1 MSEYLMYLRKSRQ
14 DDPNETVEEVL
25 YKHEIQLQEYSLKN
39 IGYRIPEKD
48 IYREVVSGE
57 TIEDRPMI
65 KKLFDRVQTER
76 NDIKGVLIMDI
87 SRLTRGDLLDMGT
100 VLHAFLYTNTL
111 IITPPKTYNLSDK
124 YDRKFFEMELSR
136 GSDYLEYTKEILV
149 RGRVA
154 SKRRGNFLG
163 SIPPYGYDRVKIG
176 KDWTLVPNPKEAI
189 YIPMIFEWYL
199 EGYGVYVIANKL
211 DALGAT
217 PRNNEKFSLATLR
230 NILRNEVY
238 YGKVRIGHRTQE
250 KILVDGVVKKKRYR
264 IKEYELI
271 DGKHSPLISEET
283 FMRVK
288 EKLGRNSKEVNDK
301 ELKNIW
307 AGLIVCADCG
317 RGMDRV
323 GHKNRANRIRCRNQR
338 ICKNKSNNFEP
349 IENAIIQEL
358 KNKLDD
364 FTVKFEEDTSDKE
377 MLITT
382 LKMQID
388 EAKKK
393 QTQICDYL
401 ENGVYT
407 VDMFIDRNNKLKDE
421 IERLEK
427 ALKNAEEEA
436 PKVQKAKDYIVT
448 FHETLDMLKDD
459 SISVK
464 TKNEYLKK
472 IIKVIYYHKDEN
484 EITLDVHLL
493 MLGNIECLIRTVLNV
508 THNKRLD

>member
-25 YKHEIQLQEYSLKN
+25 FKHEIQLQEYALKN
-39 IGYRIPEKD
+39 IGYRIPEHD

-65 KKLFDRVQTER
+65 KRLFDRVQNER

-111 IITPPKTYNLSDK
+111 IITPPKTYNLNDK

-149 RGRVA
+149 RGRIA

-189 YIPMIFEWYL
+189 YIPLIFEWFL
-199 EGYGVYVIANKL
+199 EGKGVYVIANKL
-211 DALGAT
+211 DELGAT
-217 PRNNEKFSLATLR
+217 PRNNEKFPLATLR

-250 KILVDGVVKKKRYR
+250 KVLVDGVVKKKRHR
-264 IKEYELI
+264 VKEYELI
-271 DGKHSPLISEET
+271 DGKHSPLITEET
-283 FMRVK
+283 FLKAK
-288 EKLGRNSKEVNDK
+288 ERIGKNTKEANDK

-317 RGMDRV
+317 RSVERV
-323 GHKNRANRIRCRNQR
+323 AYKNRTTRIRCKNQR
-338 ICKNKSNNFEP
+338 ICKNKSSNFEP
-349 IENAIIQEL
+349 IENAIIHEL
-358 KNKLDD
+358 KNKLED
-364 FTVKFEEDTSDKE
+364 FTVKFEENTQDTSDKRE
-377 MLITT
+377 MLMTT
-382 LKMQID
+382 LKTQID
-388 EAKKK
+388 DAKKK
-393 QTQICDYL
+393 QTQICDFL

-407 VDMFIDRNNKLKDE
+407 VDMFVERNNKLKDE
-421 IERLEK
+421 LERLEK
-427 ALKNAEEEA
+427 ALKNAEAEA
-436 PKVQKAKDYIVT
+436 PKVQQAKEYIVT

-484 EITLDVHLL
+484 EISLDVHLL
-493 MLGNIECLIRTVLNV
+493 M
-508 THNKRLD
+508 